1 MSDELLLRH
10 LRQQASESPL
20 SGNAPT
26 WLTQVQPGD
35 FAAIPPTLAWD
46 NAAEFAHRVDGYV
59 LCDEAGLGDPS
70 EYECTKRDESKR
82 LGRWTGSALEL
93 WECLLLECRQ
103 DRFQGGWPR
112 WDEAQL
118 DALCRDLRTRL
129 VEEGQAGPASGPAA
143 P

>member
-20 SGNAPT
+20 SPNAAP
-26 WLTQVQPGD
+26 WLGQVQAGD

-46 NAAEFAHRVDGYV
+46 NAAEFGHLIDGYV
-59 LCDEAGLGDPS
+59 LCDDAGLGDPS
-70 EYECTKRDESKR
+70 EYERTKRDESKR

-93 WECLLLECRQ
+93 WVCLFLEYRQ

-112 WDEAQL
+112 GDEPLL
-118 DALCRDLRTRL
+118 DALCRDLRSRL
-129 VEEGQAGPASGPAA
+129 IRES
-143 P
+143 

>member
-20 SGNAPT
+20 SPNAAP
-26 WLTQVQPGD
+26 WLRHVQAGD

-46 NAAEFAHRVDGYV
+46 NAAEFGHLIDGYA
-59 LCDEAGLGDPS
+59 LCEEAGLGDPS
-70 EYECTKRDESKR
+70 EYECTKRHESKR

-93 WECLLLECRQ
+93 WVCLFLEYRQ

-112 WDEAQL
+112 GDEAQL
-118 DALCRDLRTRL
+118 DALCRDLRARL
-129 VEEGQAGPASGPAA
+129 VAEGQAGPANGPAA